1 MLIVPSPP
9 LPAGTL
15 LGATGVA
22 TVMVNCD
29 VTGSTDKAKGSD
41 TVVLGDVPVMVTLYK
56 PGVVGVVETVELVV
70 MVAVAP
76 PDGFT
81 DEGLTVQAGRLTPAV
96 SDVTAQL
103 RVTLPVNPFSGASAR
118 IDAESS
124 PGSTATGL
132 KGAAVMVKS

>member
-1 MLIVPSPP
+1 MGLMLIVPSPP

-29 VTGSTDKAKGSD
+29 VTGSTDNARGTD
-41 TVVLGDVPVMVTLYK
+41 TVVSGDVPVMVTVYK
-56 PGVVGVVETVELVV
+56 PGVVGVAETVELVV

-81 DEGLTVQAGRLTPAV
+81 DEGLTVQAGRLTPGV
-96 SDVTAQL
+96 SEVTAQL
-103 RVTLPVNPFSGASAR
+103 SATLPVKPFSGTS
-118 IDAESS
+118 
-124 PGSTATGL
+124 
-132 KGAAVMVKS
+132 